1 MNELFEIVLHT
12 DEALMRIVAN
22 NVVEA
27 YVILFVIV
35 FLETGTVFFPFLPGD
50 GLLFSAGVITAS
62 TALNIVWLV
71 PILILAAVLGN
82 LSNYFVGS
90 FFGKNLEKSQ
100 NRFVQKYLMKY
111 IIQTRRFY
119 DKHGAKSIVIGRFF
133 PVIRT
138 YIPFFAGLSGFKY
151 HVFFVYTIIG
161 SVLWV
166 PFFSLTGYFIGENT
180 WVKENYLV
188 IFLGLIIVTLI
199 PFFYSMIKLTFTK
212 KSEDKSDG
220 LEH

>member
-12 DEALMRIVAN
+12 DDALMRIVAN
-22 NVVEA
+22 NVTEA
-27 YVILFVIV
+27 YLILFVII

-100 NRFVQKYLMKY
+100 NRFVVKYLIRY
-111 IIQTRRFY
+111 IIQTRHFY

-166 PFFSLTGYFIGENT
+166 PFFSLTGYFIGENV

-199 PFFYSMIKLTFTK
+199 PFFYNVIKLVFTGK
-212 KSEDKSDG
+212 RKNK
-220 LEH
+220 L

>member
-12 DEALMRIVAN
+12 DDALMRIVAN
-22 NVVEA
+22 NVTEA
-27 YVILFVIV
+27 YVILFVII

-71 PILILAAVLGN
+71 PILFLAAVLGN

-100 NRFVQKYLMKY
+100 NRFVQKYLMRY
-111 IIQTRRFY
+111 IIQTRHFY
-119 DKHGAKSIVIGRFF
+119 NKHGAKSIVIGRFF

-151 HVFFVYTIIG
+151 HIFFVYTIIG
-161 SVLWV
+161 SALWV
-166 PFFSLTGYFIGENT
+166 PFFSLTGYFIGENV

-199 PFFYSMIKLTFTK
+199 PFFYSMIKLAFTK
-212 KSEDKSDG
+212 KTKI
-220 LEH
+220 

>member
-12 DEALMRIVAN
+12 DDYLMRIVAE

-27 YVILFVIV
+27 YIFLFVVI
-35 FLETGTVFFPFLPGD
+35 FLETGTIFFPFLPGD

-71 PILILAAVLGN
+71 PLLILAAVLGN
-82 LSNYFVGS
+82 LSNYYVGS

-111 IIQTRRFY
+111 IIQTRHFY

-138 YIPFFAGLSGFKY
+138 YIPFFAGLSGFKQ

-166 PFFSLTGYFIGENT
+166 PFFSLTGYFIGENA
-180 WVKENYLV
+180 WVKENFML
-188 IFLGLIIVTLI
+188 IFLGLIIVTLM
-199 PFFYSMIKLTFTK
+199 PFFYNVIKLAFTGK
-212 KSEDKSDG
+212 KKE
-220 LEH
+220 

>member
-27 YVILFVIV
+27 YVFLFVIV

-90 FFGKNLEKSQ
+90 FLGRTWK
-100 NRFVQKYLMKY
+100 RA
-111 IIQTRRFY
+111 R
-119 DKHGAKSIVIGRFF
+119 IVLCRGI
-133 PVIRT
+133 
-138 YIPFFAGLSGFKY
+138 
-151 HVFFVYTIIG
+151 
-161 SVLWV
+161 
-166 PFFSLTGYFIGENT
+166 
-180 WVKENYLV
+180 
-188 IFLGLIIVTLI
+188 
-199 PFFYSMIKLTFTK
+199 
-212 KSEDKSDG
+212 
-220 LEH
+220 

>member
-151 HVFFVYTIIG
+151 HLFFVYTIIG

>member
-12 DEALMRIVAN
+12 DDALMRIVAE
-22 NVVEA
+22 NVIEA
-27 YVILFVIV
+27 YIILFVIV

-50 GLLFSAGVITAS
+50 GLLFSAGVISAS

-71 PILILAAVLGN
+71 PVLILAAVLGN

-100 NRFVQKYLMKY
+100 NRFVQKYLIKY
-111 IIQTRRFY
+111 IIQTRHFY
-119 DKHGAKSIVIGRFF
+119 NKHGAKSIVIGRFF

-151 HVFFVYTIIG
+151 HIFLVNTIIG
-161 SVLWV
+161 SLLWV
-166 PFFSLTGYFIGENT
+166 PFFSLTGYFIGENA
-180 WVKENYLV
+180 WVKENYLI

-199 PFFYSMIKLTFTK
+199 PFFYSVIKLTFTK
-212 KSEDKSDG
+212 KSKD
-220 LEH
+220 

>member
-12 DEALMRIVAN
+12 DDALMRIVAE
-22 NVVEA
+22 NVIEA
-27 YVILFVIV
+27 YLILFVII

-82 LSNYFVGS
+82 LTNYFVGS
-90 FFGKNLEKSQ
+90 YFGKNLEKSE
-100 NRFVQKYLMKY
+100 NRFVKKYLIKY
-111 IIQTRRFY
+111 ILRTRHFY
-119 DKHGAKSIVIGRFF
+119 DKYGGKSIVIGRFF

-151 HVFFVYTIIG
+151 HWFFVYTLIG

-166 PFFSLTGYFIGENT
+166 PFFTLTGYFIGENI
-180 WVKENYLV
+180 WVKENYGL
-188 IFLGLIIVTLI
+188 IFLGLIIVTLM
-199 PFFYSMIKLTFTK
+199 PFFYNVVRLAFSGKSKNQDIK
-212 KSEDKSDG
+212 
-220 LEH
+220 

>member
-1 MNELFEIVLHT
+1 MNELYEIVLHT
-12 DEALMRIVAN
+12 DVALMRIVAE
-22 NVVEA
+22 NVIEA
-27 YVILFVIV
+27 YVILFIII

-100 NRFVQKYLMKY
+100 NRFVQKYLLKY
-111 IIQTRRFY
+111 MILTRQFY

-151 HVFFVYTIIG
+151 HIFFVNTIIG
-161 SVLWV
+161 SILWV
-166 PFFSLTGYFIGENT
+166 PFFSLTGYFIGENE
-180 WVKENYLV
+180 WVKNNYLT

-199 PFFYSMIKLTFTK
+199 PFFYNVIKLAFVKNVK
-212 KSEDKSDG
+212 KVLKK
-220 LEH
+220 

>member
-199 PFFYSMIKLTFTK
+199 PFFYSMIKLAFTK

>member
-12 DEALMRIVAN
+12 DDYLMRIVAE
-22 NVVEA
+22 NVIEA
-27 YVILFVIV
+27 YIILFVVI

-90 FFGKNLEKSQ
+90 FFGKNLEKSE
-100 NRFVQKYLMKY
+100 NRFIQKYLIKY
-111 IIQTRRFY
+111 MMLTRQFY
-119 DKHGAKSIVIGRFF
+119 AKHGAKSIVIGRFF

-151 HVFFVYTIIG
+151 HVFFVNTIIG

-166 PFFSLTGYFIGENT
+166 PFFTLTGYFIGENE
-180 WVKENYLV
+180 WVKNNYLT

-199 PFFYSMIKLTFTK
+199 PFFYNVIKLSFVK
-212 KSEDKSDG
+212 KVKKV
-220 LEH
+220 LKK